1 MELARVDTVKR
12 RIYLHFE
19 GYFSRE
25 KAVALREAYR
35 ESIAKVGKG
44 YTVLTYFSNFTAGPE
59 VQEEMSYMVEM
70 ANQGGCRRAGRVAGD
85 NSSGQYQVRRL
96 AQKKAVYPHQSFSTV
111 EEAEAYLDG

>member
-35 ESIAKVGKG
+35 ESIGSK
-44 YTVLTYFSNFTAGPE
+44 L
-59 VQEEMSYMVEM
+59 
-70 ANQGGCRRAGRVAGD
+70 
-85 NSSGQYQVRRL
+85 
-96 AQKKAVYPHQSFSTV
+96 
-111 EEAEAYLDG
+111 